1 MTIKLL
7 DVIEHFKGLPHQ
19 KQAIESLEKLLG
31 TDGLADDAEWVKL
44 WRKPTP
50 PAPKPQQFTNTWDG
64 IKAAAESAGA
74 KFPEV
79 VAAQWALE
87 SAFGTVTSGKN
98 NYFGIKG
105 PGTVKTTWEDYGY
118 GPVTIQASFKD
129 YPTPYDCIKE
139 LVDYWYKDFKTYKGV
154 NRAKS
159 RNECAYLLKSE
170 GYATDP
176 DYSHKLIK
184 LMDQYG

>member
-1 MTIKLL
+1 MTINLF
-7 DVIEHFKGLPHQ
+7 DVIKHYKGLPHQ
-19 KQAIESLEKLLG
+19 LKAVQELERYLG
-31 TDGLADDAEWVKL
+31 PDGLSNDATWVST
-44 WRKPTP
+44 WRNGPTQP
-50 PAPKPQQFTNTWDG
+50 DIHNNTWEG
-64 IKAAAESAGA
+64 IKAAAATAGA

-98 NYFGIKG
+98 NCFGIKG
-105 PGTVKTTWEDYGY
+105 HGTIKTTWEDYGY

-139 LVDYWYKDFKTYKGV
+139 LVDHWYKDFKTYTGV
-154 NRAKS
+154 NRAKT

>member
-1 MTIKLL
+1 MSINLF
-7 DVIEHFKGLPHQ
+7 DVIKNYKGLPHQ
-19 KQAIESLEKLLG
+19 FKAVQELEQLLG
-31 TDGLADDAEWVKL
+31 PAGLSDDATWVST
-44 WRKPTP
+44 WRNG
-50 PAPKPQQFTNTWDG
+50 PAQPDTHNNSWEG
-64 IKAAAESAGA
+64 IRAAAATAGA

-139 LVDYWYKDFKTYKGV
+139 LVDYWYKDFKTNRGV

>member
-1 MTIKLL
+1 MTINLF
-7 DVIEHFKGLPHQ
+7 DVIKHYKGLPHQ
-19 KQAIESLEKLLG
+19 LKAVQELERYLG
-31 TDGLADDAEWVKL
+31 PDGLSNDATWVST
-44 WRKPTP
+44 WRNGPTQP
-50 PAPKPQQFTNTWDG
+50 DIHNNTWEG
-64 IKAAAESAGA
+64 IKAAAATAGA

-105 PGTVKTTWEDYGY
+105 HGTIKTTWEDYGY

-129 YPTPYDCIKE
+129 YPTPYDCIQE
-139 LVDYWYKDFKTYKGV
+139 LVDHWYKDFKTYTGV
-154 NRAKS
+154 NRAKT